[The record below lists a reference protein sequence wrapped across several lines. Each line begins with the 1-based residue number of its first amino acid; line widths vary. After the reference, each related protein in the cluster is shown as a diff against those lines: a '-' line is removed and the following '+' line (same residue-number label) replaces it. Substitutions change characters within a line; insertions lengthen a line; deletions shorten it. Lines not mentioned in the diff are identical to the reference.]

1 MAPEPHWEGDIN
13 DAVVE
18 EWVAETTPFQRVREV
33 LVTTTT
39 FQYASEIAERAHVS
53 EPSARKHLST
63 LAESGFAATDATG
76 QGTRFK
82 RSAESM
88 AMQRIKEIHST
99 LSRAE
104 LVDGIQDL
112 KTQIQSYHAD
122 YDVTD
127 PDALALELDPDDD
140 GWGDI
145 AQWRA
150 LEQHLDV
157 AQAALALYDF
167 DPDVTGEHSTSGAF
181 AESRDDLSAD

>member
-1 MAPEPHWEGDIN
+1 MAPESHWDGDIN

-18 EWVAETTPFQRVREV
+18 EWTAETTPFQRVREV
-33 LVTTTT
+33 LVATTAY
-39 FQYASEIAERAHVS
+39 QYAGEIADRAHVS

-63 LAESGFAATDATG
+63 LAESGFAATEATG

-88 AMQRIKEIHST
+88 AMQRIRDIHT
-99 LSRAE
+99 ALSRAE

-112 KTQIQSYHAD
+112 KTRIQSYHDD
-122 YDVTD
+122 YDVTG
-127 PDALALELDPDDD
+127 PDALALELGPDDD

-150 LEQHLDV
+150 LEETLDV

-181 AESRDDLSAD
+181 AEPTEDLSAD